1 MRVGKVLKNK
11 QHKVKKKKT
20 ARVNAAHKAKLN
32 KATKRVK
39 SLDKRSK
46 YYRS

>member
-1 MRVGKVLKNK
+1 MRVGKVLKNR
-11 QHKVKKKKT
+11 QHKVEKKKT
-20 ARVNAAHKAKLN
+20 SRVNAAHKAKLK
-32 KATKRVK
+32 KAGKRAK